1 MVFLWFRLGAP
12 RFADNDAAQVLGQ
25 SFGIPVPFVLTLF
38 IGMWLAGATT
48 VAYGKA
54 GMDKDRL

>member
-1 MVFLWFRLGAP
+1 MVSFGGP
-12 RFADNDAAQVLGQ
+12 RFADTDAAQVLGQ